1 MMQIQLSA
9 IGKRY
14 RLEWIFKQID
24 YIFQPGKSYAIT
36 GPNGSGKSTLMR
48 LLSGYLSPTKG
59 TIHFQLAEKNI
70 PKDAVYQHISYAA
83 PYIDLI
89 EELTLKE
96 HLALHAQFK
105 PYYDGITD
113 EKVMDLLAF
122 TKAAEKPIQF
132 FSSGMKQRLRLVL
145 AICSQSNLLLLDEP
159 TTNLDRQGM
168 EWYQQLIQQFKFD
181 RTVIVASNIE
191 EDFSFCTQKIDITT
205 YK

>member
-1 MMQIQLSA
+1 MQIQLSA

-14 RLEWIFKQID
+14 QFEWIFKNIN
-24 YIFQPGKSYAIT
+24 YNFQSGEAYAIT

-59 TIHFQLAEKNI
+59 EISFKLAEKSI
-70 PKDAVYQHISYAA
+70 SKDTIYQHISYAA

-89 EELTLKE
+89 EELSLKE

-105 PYYDGITD
+105 PYYDNITA
-113 EKVMDLLAF
+113 EKIIDLLAF
-122 TKAAEKPIQF
+122 TKSAEKPIQF
-132 FSSGMKQRLRLVL
+132 FSSGMKQRLKLAL

-168 EWYQQLIQQFKFD
+168 DWYHQLLQKYSNN
-181 RTVIVASNIE
+181 RTIVVASNIE
-191 EDFSFCTQKIDITT
+191 EDFSFCTQKIDIVD